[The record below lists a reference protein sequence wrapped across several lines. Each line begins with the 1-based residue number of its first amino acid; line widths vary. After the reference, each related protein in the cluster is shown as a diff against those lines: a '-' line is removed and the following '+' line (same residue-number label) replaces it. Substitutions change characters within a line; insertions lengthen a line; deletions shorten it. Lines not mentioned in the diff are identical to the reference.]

1 MPPHLLPRLPSPL
14 ANDIS
19 AMLQSNMADIS
30 IKQGGWD
37 STYPG
42 GVGRGVSY
50 PLSLCWVVD
59 APRRERV
66 GVRVIPFP
74 GRCHI
79 TPLTQLVHMCYI
91 LPKAPTP
98 HVGPNQGK
106 DQRSPMSRNSLN
118 RPRHPRAVW
127 DRPAPGTR
135 LLPIP
140 SSFHPLG
147 DGRSIDFSRHT
158 LLYGHSRVSAL
169 SERRSAPATATGARE
184 GLWPDNVGSPEAIAP
199 RVYSTVA
206 RPGEHISPGDGSEDA
221 LPLLRMAERKW
232 DLFPLLD
239 SPVVSLGD
247 PLRPSSGVES
257 ALPSLRMVERV
268 PCMDMPNPMVQR
280 VPCTDIPHREMLSG
294 LVQTSKGCWG
304 GLGPMYS
311 PLSPESRTFH
321 RLPLVH
327 CPIRDDRPVAL
338 GVGAPNGAST
348 PLPSSSHSP
357 AHPVGD
363 APRREQ
369 LQVRRAIS
377 PPWAERIEGS
387 SASKRL

>member
-1 MPPHLLPRLPSPL
+1 M
-14 ANDIS
+14 
-19 AMLQSNMADIS
+19 
-30 IKQGGWD
+30 
-37 STYPG
+37 
-42 GVGRGVSY
+42 
-50 PLSLCWVVD
+50 
-59 APRRERV
+59 
-66 GVRVIPFP
+66 RVIPYP

-79 TPLTQLVHMCYI
+79 TPLTQLVHLCYI

-118 RPRHPRAVW
+118 RPRHPRSVW

-140 SSFHPLG
+140 SSFHPSV

-206 RPGEHISPGDGSEDA
+206 CPGEHISPGDGSEDA

-247 PLRPSSGVES
+247 PLRPSDGVES
-257 ALPSLRMVERV
+257 ALPYLRIERV
-268 PCMDMPNPMVQR
+268 P
-280 VPCTDIPHREMLSG
+280 
-294 LVQTSKGCWG
+294 
-304 GLGPMYS
+304 
-311 PLSPESRTFH
+311 
-321 RLPLVH
+321 
-327 CPIRDDRPVAL
+327 
-338 GVGAPNGAST
+338 
-348 PLPSSSHSP
+348 
-357 AHPVGD
+357 
-363 APRREQ
+363 
-369 LQVRRAIS
+369 
-377 PPWAERIEGS
+377 
-387 SASKRL
+387 

>member
-1 MPPHLLPRLPSPL
+1 
-14 ANDIS
+14 
-19 AMLQSNMADIS
+19 
-30 IKQGGWD
+30 
-37 STYPG
+37 
-42 GVGRGVSY
+42 
-50 PLSLCWVVD
+50 
-59 APRRERV
+59 
-66 GVRVIPFP
+66 
-74 GRCHI
+74 
-79 TPLTQLVHMCYI
+79 
-91 LPKAPTP
+91 
-98 HVGPNQGK
+98 
-106 DQRSPMSRNSLN
+106 MSRNSLH
-118 RPRHPRAVW
+118 RPRRNRAVW
-127 DRPAPGTR
+127 DRSATGTR
-135 LLPIP
+135 LLPNP
-140 SSFHPLG
+140 SPTTVSPGYPLLG
-147 DGRSIDFSRHT
+147 DGRSIDSSRHT

-199 RVYSTVA
+199 RDYSTVA
-206 RPGEHISPGDGSEDA
+206 RPREHISPGDGSEDA

-232 DLFPLLD
+232 DLFPLPD

-247 PLRPSSGVES
+247 SLRPSDRVES

-280 VPCTDIPHREMLSG
+280 VPCTDMPHRDMLSG

-338 GVGAPNGAST
+338 GVGAPNGAPT

-387 SASKRL
+387 SASKRLQKPHSQPAKEPAYTPN

>member
-1 MPPHLLPRLPSPL
+1 
-14 ANDIS
+14 
-19 AMLQSNMADIS
+19 
-30 IKQGGWD
+30 
-37 STYPG
+37 
-42 GVGRGVSY
+42 
-50 PLSLCWVVD
+50 
-59 APRRERV
+59 
-66 GVRVIPFP
+66 
-74 GRCHI
+74 
-79 TPLTQLVHMCYI
+79 
-91 LPKAPTP
+91 
-98 HVGPNQGK
+98 
-106 DQRSPMSRNSLN
+106 MSRNSLN
-118 RPRHPRAVW
+118 RPRRPRTVW
-127 DRPAPGTR
+127 DRPAPDTR

-140 SSFHPLG
+140 SSFSPPR
-147 DGRSIDFSRHT
+147 DGRSIDSSRHT
-158 LLYGHSRVSAL
+158 LTQGHSRVSAL
-169 SERRSAPATATGARE
+169 TERRSAPVTATGARA

-232 DLFPLLD
+232 NLFPLPD

-247 PLRPSSGVES
+247 SLRPSGGVES

-268 PCMDMPNPMVQR
+268 PCTDM
-280 VPCTDIPHREMLSG
+280 PHREMLSG

-321 RLPLVH
+321 RFPLVH
-327 CPIRDDRPVAL
+327 CPTRDDRPVAQ
-338 GVGAPNGAST
+338 GVDAPFGAST
-348 PLPSSSHSP
+348 PLHSASHSP

-377 PPWAERIEGS
+377 PPWAERIEAS
-387 SASKRL
+387 SASKRPQKPLYNPRKSPPDSP